1 MSQAGQAVKA
11 MACRP
16 GGHKF
21 ESCCSQAKSFAY
33 FYLKL
38 KPIDGSHDFHSAG
51 CKNQVILWSIEH
63 DITLVLLFSIGFKCI
78 LNEWTCIDL
87 LL

>member
-51 CKNQVILWSIEH
+51 CKH
-63 DITLVLLFSIGFKCI
+63 
-78 LNEWTCIDL
+78 
-87 LL
+87 